1 MEKREVQVVA
11 LSGSETS
18 PGNFALVLEEQVSKR
33 RMVIIIGAVEAQS
46 IAIHLE
52 RMQLPRPLTHDI
64 FKTSITELG
73 ATVKEVIIHNII
85 DSMFYAWMVLA
96 TKEKEEK
103 KIDARASDALAMAI
117 RFDCPV
123 YVYDFVLTEAALQ
136 ETIKKAGLL
145 KGSLAEYSLEELE
158 SLLNDLLA
166 KEDYESASRIRDM
179 VSRRKEK

>member
-11 LSGSETS
+11 LNSSETS
-18 PGNFALVLEEQVSKR
+18 PGNFAVVLEEPVSKR
-33 RMVIIIGAVEAQS
+33 RMVIIIGAAEAQS
-46 IAIHLE
+46 IAVHLE

-73 ATVKEVIIHNII
+73 ATVKEVIIHDII
-85 DSMFYAWMVLA
+85 DRIFYAWMVLA

-103 KIDARASDALAMAI
+103 KIDVRASDALAMAI

-123 YVYDFVLTEAALQ
+123 YVYDFVLTETALQ
-136 ETIKKAGLL
+136 ETIKKTGLL

-179 VSRRKEK
+179 VSRRKGK